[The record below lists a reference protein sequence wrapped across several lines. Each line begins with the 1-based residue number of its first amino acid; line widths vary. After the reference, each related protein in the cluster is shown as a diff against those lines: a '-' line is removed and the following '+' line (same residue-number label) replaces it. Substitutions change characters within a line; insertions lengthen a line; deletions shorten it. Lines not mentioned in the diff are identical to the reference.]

1 MRSDIIASLPAVN
14 LNKGVSCM
22 ATTKELLAL
31 LRLLDVISAEEKKNL
46 LSFLLVLRDT
56 GDTVAAP
63 VSCFQKEKE

>member
-1 MRSDIIASLPAVN
+1 
-14 LNKGVSCM
+14 M

-46 LSFLLVLRDT
+46 LSFLLVLRET
-56 GDTVAAP
+56 GDTVAPP

>member
-56 GDTVAAP
+56 GDTVAPP
-63 VSCFQKEKE
+63 VSCLQKEKE

>member
-56 GDTVAAP
+56 GDTVAP
-63 VSCFQKEKE
+63 PGSCFQKEKE